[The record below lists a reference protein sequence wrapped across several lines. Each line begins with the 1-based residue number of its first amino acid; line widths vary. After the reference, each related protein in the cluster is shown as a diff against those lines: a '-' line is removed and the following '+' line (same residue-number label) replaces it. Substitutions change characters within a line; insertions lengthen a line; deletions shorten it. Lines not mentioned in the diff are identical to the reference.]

1 MIPLQGLTDL
11 FASLYPNT
19 ALVAP
24 GWRRERLDREHHP
37 HYAAG
42 SAPPLASSLLLAVG
56 TALCAWAAA
65 RTQGTFRRI
74 KTDAR
79 EAPPAGDFR
88 ADYLAVGHRGR
99 AVASDLKVDGM

>member
-1 MIPLQGLTDL
+1 MLGAGVLALLAGLACYL
-11 FASLYPNT
+11 GAAMGIIEY
-19 ALVAP
+19 
-24 GWRRERLDREHHP
+24 REHHP